1 MNDITRDKED
11 TKSLSKEDTKS
22 LSKTKSVLEEKKEFL
37 LSIPDA
43 IDVVEASKTVAAW
56 FVKVKK
62 SFTKFAV
69 KNSPKYQL
77 ENYVCFHQD
86 FKYGVY
92 LDKEKFYFVSILR
105 PKKFLGIESEFTIQ
119 VVCEIL
125 TDALDDSYLEKSS
138 IAGATLLRKDTPS
151 EKAFFKAVT
160 SYDEKMIDDEAKKL
174 QEEIIKKNS

>member
-1 MNDITRDKED
+1 MFSQGFQIW
-11 TKSLSKEDTKS
+11 SLSRRRK
-22 LSKTKSVLEEKKEFL
+22 VLFCKHIK
-37 LSIPDA
+37 A
-43 IDVVEASKTVAAW
+43 
-56 FVKVKK
+56 
-62 SFTKFAV
+62 
-69 KNSPKYQL
+69 
-77 ENYVCFHQD
+77 
-86 FKYGVY
+86 
-92 LDKEKFYFVSILR
+92 
-105 PKKFLGIESEFTIQ
+105 KKFLGIESEFTIQ